1 MRYALIQDGVVVNII
16 DANGSMADAI
26 PSDTANIGDF
36 WDGVVFTP
44 PAPSPEAIEAAY
56 ATRRLERTLLV
67 SRIKVTTSSGK
78 TFDGDET
85 SQMRMARAIIA
96 LQATG
101 TPTTPWVL
109 ADNSAVSVSAAELA
123 EALALAG
130 AAQTALWVL

>member
-1 MRYALIQDGVVVNII
+1 MRYALIQDSTVVNVI
-16 DANGSMADAI
+16 DADGPIADAI
-26 PSDTANIGDF
+26 PSDTANIGDT
-36 WDGVVFTP
+36 WDGEKFTTP
-44 PAPSPEAIEAAY
+44 PASPTEQPSGETPQK
-56 ATRRLERTLLV
+56 LERTLLV

-85 SQMRMARAIIA
+85 SQTRMARAIIA

-109 ADNSAVSVSAAELA
+109 ADNSAVSVSAVELA